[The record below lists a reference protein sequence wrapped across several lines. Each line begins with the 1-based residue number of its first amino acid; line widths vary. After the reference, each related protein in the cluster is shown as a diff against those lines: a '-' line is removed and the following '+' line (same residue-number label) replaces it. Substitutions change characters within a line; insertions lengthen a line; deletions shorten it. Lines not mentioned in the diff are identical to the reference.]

1 MSRVQLSRLAK
12 PFLLALFALSCAQ
25 LAQAEGPA
33 PGVAVVDYDRL
44 LLESEPGR
52 KSIAPLDELM
62 NKKKKEGQA
71 MEAELQGIRAQ
82 AAKQATT
89 ATEKQLETF
98 QRQFNDKLEDLRRF
112 QTEANNELD
121 KLRAESLGGFSQLA
135 LPVIQALGK
144 ERGLGM
150 IIQKQKLG
158 LMYLD
163 PSADITDLVIQ
174 RLNGPA
180 AAKP

>member
-1 MSRVQLSRLAK
+1 MSRM
-12 PFLLALFALSCAQ
+12 PLSCLTKPILIA
-25 LAQAEGPA
+25 LLTLSSSHMAQAEGSA
-33 PGVAVVDYDRL
+33 PSVAVVDYDRL
-44 LLESEPGR
+44 LLESEPGK
-52 KSIAPLDELM
+52 KSIAPLDALM
-62 NKKKKEGQA
+62 NEKKKEGQA
-71 MEAELQGIRAQ
+71 MEAELKNIRAQ

-112 QTEANNELD
+112 QAEANNELD

-135 LPVIQALGK
+135 LPVIQSLGK

-150 IIQKQKLG
+150 ILQKQKLG

-174 RLNGPA
+174 RLNSQA
-180 AAKP
+180 AAKR